1 MLTAA
6 IIARLK
12 QDMTL
17 SALLETYLGEP
28 CVFSGPYVPEDAPR
42 PYVYLLPALSDLA
55 WDGKNWR
62 GREIRRELI
71 SVTDGNG
78 SYLPCET
85 IADRVRTLLHR
96 YALPLSVDSSGA
108 TVQHVFVAQAQGP
121 EHFESDE
128 SVCALKVSVR
138 FLFREL

>member
-1 MLTAA
+1 LLTAA

-12 QDMTL
+12 DDNDL
-17 SALLETYLGEP
+17 SYLIETYLEEP
-28 CVFSGPYVPEDAPR
+28 CVFASPYVPEDAQR

-62 GREIRRELI
+62 GREVRRELI
-71 SVTDGNG
+71 AVTDNTG
-78 SYLPCET
+78 SYLACEA
-85 IADRVRTLLHR
+85 IAERVRTLLHR
-96 YALPLSVDSSGA
+96 YALPLTVDSSGA
-108 TVQHVFVAQAQGP
+108 SLQHVFVAQAQGP

-138 FLFREL
+138 FQFRT